1 MVYSRCTSKLG
12 DGRLTI
18 IGTEGYIELRKY
30 VDVVGRDGT
39 DHIFLV
45 NKEKYEYINA
55 ASKPL
60 TYFQRLMNDV
70 IERTSTA
77 MEQDHCLKVMNL
89 AINAQLNAKKMGNLK

>member
-1 MVYSRCTSKLG
+1 L
-12 DGRLTI
+12 
-18 IGTEGYIELRKY
+18 
-30 VDVVGRDGT
+30 VGRDGT

-77 MEQDHCLKVMNL
+77 MQQDHCLKVMNL

>member
-1 MVYSRCTSKLG
+1 M
-12 DGRLTI
+12 
-18 IGTEGYIELRKY
+18 
-30 VDVVGRDGT
+30 VGRDGT

-45 NKEKYEYINA
+45 NKENYKYINA
-55 ASKPL
+55 SSQPL

-77 MEQDHCLKVMNL
+77 MDQDHCLKVMNL